1 MENVNVWI
9 KRKGSGKVVLKK
21 VQETYKKQAILTAS
35 AVEIEIMLLQE
46 SILYLKKAKLTE
58 DRFERNEYFKRAQQ
72 FLLEAIPFFNKENKE
87 AEMAVLLYYQVN
99 KLLIKANIES
109 NEDAFEEA
117 VSILTKL
124 IKAWQENKEK

>member
-1 MENVNVWI
+1 M
-9 KRKGSGKVVLKK
+9 VLKK